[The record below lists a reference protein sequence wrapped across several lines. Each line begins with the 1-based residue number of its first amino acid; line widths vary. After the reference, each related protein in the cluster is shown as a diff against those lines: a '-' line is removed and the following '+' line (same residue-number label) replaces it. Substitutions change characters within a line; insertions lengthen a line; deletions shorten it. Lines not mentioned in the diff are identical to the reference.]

1 MPPQPNS
8 HSLPQAQHLRRESSQ
23 SAHSDMSNAN
33 MGRGYPPSRGRGGY
47 PQGHYNPQMANH
59 SPQPYRSMPQQMGRG
74 MTPPFQPPGQMAQ
87 RSPYTQ
93 NRSPAMTPA
102 TMHTQQ
108 QFANPQGMPYYQGQ
122 PYAQQVCISS
132 TMFNPP
138 IIFSVSSFPAQL
150 SSTEPQVS
158 TFFIFSYRWSANDE
172 EPFFKHSVHVA
183 QQFFSLLS
191 QPLHLFQTPPYRTL
205 PNLYINIGHVRH
217 AATWP

>member
-8 HSLPQAQHLRRESSQ
+8 HAHPQAQHLRRESSQ

-122 PYAQQVCISS
+122 PYAQQVRKFL
-132 TMFNPP
+132 TKFV
-138 IIFSVSSFPAQL
+138 FHHSFAEIRSPAHFFLLNHGPLHFRLFCFFL
-150 SSTEPQVS
+150 SCHG
-158 TFFIFSYRWSANDE
+158 SANGKESFLNDTQ
-172 EPFFKHSVHVA
+172 H
-183 QQFFSLLS
+183 FSSAFLAPHYL
-191 QPLHLFQTPPYRTL
+191 TL
-205 PNLYINIGHVRH
+205 YHEKF
-217 AATWP
+217 